1 MKRILLSFIALVF
14 IANSIY
20 SQKLT
25 DELPVDKNVIIGQ
38 LDNGLTYYIRENH
51 KPENRA
57 NMQLLTKAGSMHED
71 EKQLGLAHFLEHMAF
86 NGTKHFP
93 ENEVI
98 KFMESAGMQF
108 GSDINA
114 NTMFTRTY
122 YLLEVPT
129 DNGEMFDTGFEV
141 LKDWLANI
149 SLKDEDIDKERKIII
164 EEWRRSKGAGERM
177 QNKSIENLLFG
188 TEYPNRL
195 PIGDTAVILNA
206 PREDFV
212 RFYKDWYRTD
222 NSALIFVG
230 DFKKEEVESK
240 IKKYFSALKKQKNP
254 RKDPD
259 LSIPLH
265 KDIKTTV
272 QSDKE
277 FPAVIF
283 SIMHKHEAVK
293 NLNTYGAYKKSIER
307 RLISAMLNARIA
319 EKTTMGNPSFIAG
332 GVGYGQLG
340 GFARID
346 AASLGGRMKLDRLND
361 GIKDLL
367 SEIFR
372 AKQHGFK
379 EGEFKRAK
387 KQIKTQ
393 IETSFNNR
401 ETTHSNAFASEYY
414 RNFMFGETIPGIAV
428 EKEITEKYLNEI
440 SLDELSKEVKFMFRD
455 ESIVMDLKATEK
467 EGISIPTEEDLE
479 GIYLTLKNSQLED
492 YKDVETSTSLMEDL
506 PKQGS
511 IVDEKEYDDLD
522 ITEYKLSNGAKVIL
536 KQTDFSANQIMMR
549 AYSKG
554 GFDLASDDNYI
565 SANVATDIVNSGGIA
580 DFDPNTLNKML
591 TGTRVNVS
599 PYLNRLTE
607 GFNGSSTPQDLE
619 IMFQLIHLYFT
630 SPRKDKEAYTA
641 VYNQYLEFIKNAQSN
656 PNYIFSDTS
665 NQVLYDYHP
674 RNIIWTPDKLKK
686 IDLDKSF
693 DFYKDRFK
701 DASDFTFIFVG
712 NFEFSKINKFI
723 TTYLASLPSINRDET
738 FKDRDF
744 DITEKSFTKI
754 VKAGIEEKADVRYVI
769 NGKYDYDEQKNLQ
782 FKTMI
787 RILNILLTEE
797 LREKKAGIY
806 SAYAAERTHKL
817 PKESYEIN
825 IGYTCAPSRVEE
837 MKEELMKIL
846 NRLKSEEMD
855 ETYMKRAKEVMKSN
869 FKKSMQTN
877 RFWSSIIY
885 SFDFNHRDLN
895 YLLKYQTEI
904 DKVSSSDV
912 QNAAESFLNF
922 DTMKELL
929 LLPSDEVKS
938 VR

>member
-1 MKRILLSFIALVF
+1 MKKTLLSFIAIIFL
-14 IANSIY
+14 ANSIY

-51 KPENRA
+51 KPEKRA
-57 NMQLLTKAGSMHED
+57 NMQLLTKAGSIHED

-206 PREDFV
+206 PREEFL
-212 RFYKDWYRTD
+212 RFYEDWYRTD

-240 IKKYFSALKKQKNP
+240 IKKYFADLKRQKNP

-277 FPAVIF
+277 FPAVVF
-283 SIMHKHEAVK
+283 SISYKHEAAK
-293 NLNTYGAYKKSIER
+293 NPNTYGAYKKSIER
-307 RLISAMLNARIA
+307 RLISSMLNARIA

-346 AASLGGRMKLDRLND
+346 AASLGGRMKLDRLKE
-361 GIKDLL
+361 GVKDLL

-379 EGEFKRAK
+379 KGEFKRAK

-393 IETSFNNR
+393 IETSYNNR
-401 ETTHSNAFASEYY
+401 ETTHSNAYASEYY
-414 RNFMFGETIPGIAV
+414 RNYMFGETIPGIEK

-440 SLDELSKEVKFMFRD
+440 TLDDLSKEVKSMFRD

-479 GIYLTLKNSQLED
+479 GIYLTLKNSKLED

-511 IVDEKEYDDLD
+511 IVDEKEYDDLE

-580 DFDPNTLNKML
+580 NFDPNTLNKML

-599 PYLNRLTE
+599 PYLDRLTE

-674 RNIIWTPDKLKK
+674 RNLIWTPDLLKK

-712 NFEFSKINKFI
+712 NFEFSNINKFI
-723 TTYLASLPSINRDET
+723 TTYLASLPSIDRKET
-738 FKDRDF
+738 FEDKDF

-754 VKAGIEEKADVRYVI
+754 VKAGIEPKANVRYVI

-825 IGYTCAPSRVEE
+825 IGYTCSPTRVEE

-869 FKKSMQTN
+869 FKKSMKTN

-885 SFDFNHRDLN
+885 SFDFNQRDLN

-904 DKVSSSDV
+904 DKVSSANV
-912 QNAAESFLNF
+912 KNAAETFLNF

-929 LLPSDEVKS
+929 LLPSDEIKS
-938 VR
+938 AH